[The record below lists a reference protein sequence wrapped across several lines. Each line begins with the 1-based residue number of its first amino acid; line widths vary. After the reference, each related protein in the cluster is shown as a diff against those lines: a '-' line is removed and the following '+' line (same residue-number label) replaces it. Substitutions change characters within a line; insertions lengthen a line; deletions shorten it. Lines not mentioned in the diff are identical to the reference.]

1 MKTINFDDYK
11 FWYIN
16 KDAAGVY
23 VGQNEK
29 LDPTSHYLG
38 ETLDDYKNGAWILL
52 SADQI
57 AFKQVNPEATPEEVY
72 NMHMTEPEPEPEPTP
87 GELLQAAKTVK
98 RQEVYNSDTRHYYL
112 DGNDIYIFDRPNMK
126 DKCSRKS
133 SVVINSIAYP
143 SNIVITAIS
152 EMADYDDECNVVT
165 QALLKS
171 VEDATTVEEVE
182 AIVVT
187 GYPDI
192 INRTTEELQSAID
205 YKDSHDPEVQVMKL
219 NRMAV
224 SAMSMDDPVAITR
237 KYAHAEWKDFIG
249 GKLETGN
256 RVLYND
262 WLWKVR
268 QPVNPVLEI
277 YPPSVDTAALYER
290 IDENHEGT
298 EFDPKLYEPGM
309 TQEQGKY
316 YTELDDGVRNK
327 YYCFIGSTFPVYSK
341 LKDLT
346 NNVRLV
352 H

>member
-1 MKTINFDDYK
+1 MIYIGYNNSKHIFVILDEELNVNDNIIVNNWDDFINNDLSWLKLNDD
-11 FWYIN
+11 
-16 KDAAGVY
+16 
-23 VGQNEK
+23 QE
-29 LDPTSHYLG
+29 
-38 ETLDDYKNGAWILL
+38 
-52 SADQI
+52 
-57 AFKQVNPEATPEEVY
+57 AFYNNNPNASPEEVY
-72 NMHMTEPEPEPEPTP
+72 KMQLFPAPKPSPE
-87 GELLQAAKTVK
+87 ELLRFAKSNK
-98 RQEVYNSDTRHYYL
+98 RQEIHDQDINHYYI
-112 DGNDIYIFDRPNMK
+112 DGNDIYTYGWLAMK

-133 SVVINSIAYP
+133 SVVINSVAYP

-187 GYPDI
+187 GYPDA

-262 WLWKVR
+262 CLWKVR

-309 TQEQGKY
+309 TLEQGKY

-341 LKDLT
+341 LKGLT

-352 H
+352 Y